1 MSSVD
6 ILGGGN
12 VEPRAL
18 EDEMRSA
25 YLDYAMSV
33 IVGRALPDVRDG
45 LKPVHRRVLF
55 SMSENGLGPTRPYRK
70 CASIVGDVMG
80 NYHPHGDT
88 AIYDALVRLAQEFSM
103 RYELI
108 DGQGN
113 FGSIDDDPPAAM
125 RYCVVGDT
133 RVATADGTLR
143 IADIAE
149 GLAPDSERDA
159 DLLVHDRLRRP
170 VRASKVFHS
179 GAHLT
184 LRVRTREGYAL
195 TGTHNHP
202 VLCLVEMHGVPLL
215 LWKRLDELS
224 PGDRVLISRTPRPS
238 GEVLSPD
245 ERGLAELLG
254 AFVSK
259 GFASERRAGFNNV
272 DHEFFDRVLNAYDRH
287 VGGRRYVYERTIR
300 SGSRLRELDIQDLA
314 RFRASELGCLI
325 GHASR
330 AKHVPERVWRGSAA
344 FKRAFLQALFT
355 GDGSSS
361 LLPRSTIQVS
371 YSSYGERLAGEVQRL
386 LLEFGVI
393 CRICG
398 PTSRGE
404 HEVVI
409 TNRRDARL
417 FAARVGFLG
426 AKQVKLSRDL
436 ETISLASR
444 ALSHDH
450 VPFLAPYI
458 RASCEAPWAARDWL
472 RKHNVDRIERWE
484 RDGVAILERIAS
496 PQTRAVVEPLVT
508 GDYYYASVESVTDA
522 GIAPVYSLRVDSDDH
537 SFLTDGFVS
546 HNTEARLERM
556 AMEMLRDLDA
566 DTVDFVPNYDGRKQE
581 PVVLPA
587 RFPNLLV
594 NGSSGIAVGMATN
607 IPPHNLREVVNAVVA
622 YIDDPE
628 LDKMDRSVAAAALM
642 AHMPGPDFPTGGII
656 LGRQGILDAYETG
669 RGRVRVRGK
678 AHTEDIGRGREAL
691 IVTELPYAVKKGG
704 DNGLVMKLA
713 ELVREK
719 KITGIADLEDH
730 SSERGGMRVVIT
742 LKRDEI
748 PEVVLNQLYKH
759 TALQTTFGVN
769 MVALV
774 EGVPRTLSL
783 QEVIRHYVHHQREVI
798 VRRTQH
804 ELRVL
809 ERRVHVLEGLLVAL
823 DNLDAII
830 ELIRASRDRENARNE
845 LVARFALSEIQAS
858 AILDLRLSQL
868 TALEAG
874 AIKTEHDDKV
884 ERIGE
889 LREILGSEARVYAII
904 REELEEIADRFGD
917 ERRTLITDSEDE
929 IGIEDLIPEQQMVIT
944 ITKSGYI
951 KSLPLTTY
959 RAQQRGGRG
968 VTGMDM
974 KDGDY
979 IEHLFVTSSHDYLL
993 FFSNRGKVYRSKVY
1007 ELPEASRTAKG
1018 RALVNVLPLRDG
1030 ERIQSVLST
1039 RDFTEGRY
1047 VVFAT
1052 KRGVVKKTELLAYN
1066 TPIKADG
1073 IIAINI
1079 RDDDELVSV
1088 RRTSGD
1094 DDILMVS
1101 RKGQAVR
1108 FNESDA
1114 RAMGRDTSGVRGMN
1128 VDQPDN
1134 EVLVMD
1140 VARDDQELLVVTE
1153 NGYGKRT
1160 SIAEYRKTKRGAMGV
1175 GTIKLTDAKGAL
1187 AGAIVVREH
1196 DELVF
1201 ISQSGMVQR
1210 TAVRG
1215 ISRYGRLA
1223 QGVRLMNMKDDDL
1236 VSAVALIVEGSSVS
1250 PSGEV
1255 AAGGAGEV
1263 SIEVDPTTGGA
1274 TIALDPVAAD
1284 DGGANDAGLE
1294 PGVDEDGDEG
1304 DGAG

>member
-1 MSSVD
+1 MASIDTLS
-6 ILGGGN
+6 GGN
-12 VEPRAL
+12 IEPRAL

-70 CASIVGDVMG
+70 SASIVGDVMG

-88 AIYDALVRLAQEFSM
+88 AIYDALVRLAQDFSM
-103 RYELI
+103 RYELV

-125 RYCVVGDT
+125 RYCVVGDA
-133 RVATADGTLR
+133 RVATPDGTVR
-143 IADIAE
+143 IADLAE
-149 GLAPDSERDA
+149 GLAPNSERDA
-159 DLLVHDRLRRP
+159 DLLVHDRCGRP
-170 VRASKVFHS
+170 VRASRIFHS
-179 GAHLT
+179 GEHAT
-184 LRVRTREGYAL
+184 LRLRTREGYTL

-202 VLCLVEMHGVPLL
+202 VLCLVDMLGVPLL
-215 LWKRLDELS
+215 LWKQLDEIS
-224 PGDRVLISRTPRPS
+224 PGDRVLIARTPRVP
-238 GEVLSPD
+238 GEELDRD

-254 AFVSK
+254 AFVSE
-259 GFASERRAGFNNV
+259 GFASESRAGFNNV
-272 DHEFFDRVLNAYDRH
+272 DHEFFERVLAAYDRH
-287 VGGRRYVYERTIR
+287 VGGRRYVYERTIA
-300 SGSRLRELDIQDLA
+300 SGSRLRELDVHNLSSL
-314 RFRASELGCLI
+314 RASPLACLI
-325 GHASR
+325 GHAGR
-330 AKHVPERVWRGSAA
+330 AKHVPERVWRGSTA

-371 YSSYGERLAGEVQRL
+371 YSSYSERLSGEVQRL

-393 CRICG
+393 SRICG
-398 PTSRGE
+398 PTARGE
-404 HEVVI
+404 YKVVI

-417 FAARVGFLG
+417 FAERIGFLG
-426 AKQVKLSRDL
+426 VKQRKLRRDL
-436 ETISLASR
+436 EMVPLTSR

-458 RASCEAPWAARDWL
+458 RGSSGGRWTERDWL
-472 RKHNVDRIERWE
+472 SKHNVDRIERWE
-484 RDGVAILERIAS
+484 RDGVAILERIS
-496 PQTRAVVEPLVT
+496 SEETRRVVEPLVT
-508 GDYYYASVESVTDA
+508 GDYYYASVASVQDA
-522 GIAPVYSLRVDSDDH
+522 GIAPVYSLRVDTDDH
-537 SFLTDGFVS
+537 SFITDGFVS

-581 PVVLPA
+581 PVVMPA

-607 IPPHNLREVVNAVVA
+607 VPPHNLREVVGAVIA
-622 YIDDPE
+622 YIEDPSIE
-628 LDKMDRSVAAAALM
+628 TAALM
-642 AHMPGPDFPTGGII
+642 RHVPGPDFPTGGII
-656 LGRQGILDAYETG
+656 LGRGGILDAYETG

-678 AHTEDIGRGREAL
+678 AHIEDIGRGREAI

-704 DNGLVMKLA
+704 DSGVVMKIA

-719 KITGIADLEDH
+719 KISGIADLEDH
-730 SSERGGMRVVIT
+730 SSERGGMRIVIT

-748 PEVVLNQLYKH
+748 PDVVLNQLYKH

-769 MVALV
+769 TVALV
-774 EGVPRTLSL
+774 DGVPRTLSL
-783 QEVIRHYVHHQREVI
+783 RDVIKHYVHHQREVI
-798 VRRTQH
+798 VRRTKH
-804 ELRVL
+804 ELGVL
-809 ERRVHVLEGLLVAL
+809 ERRVHVLEGLLIAL

-830 ELIRASRDRENARNE
+830 DLIRASRDRESARGQLVERFE
-845 LVARFALSEIQAS
+845 LTEIQAS

-868 TALEAG
+868 TALEAD
-874 AIKTEHDDKV
+874 AIKTEHADKV

-889 LREILGSEARVYAII
+889 LRAILGDESRVFSII
-904 REELEEIADRFGD
+904 TEELEEIAERFGD

-929 IGIEDLIPEQQMVIT
+929 IDIEDLIAEQQMVIT
-944 ITKSGYI
+944 ITRSGYI
-951 KSLPLTTY
+951 KSLPLTNY

-979 IEHLFVTSSHDYLL
+979 IEHLFVCSSHDYLL

-1030 ERIQSVLST
+1030 ERIQSVLAT

-1047 VVFAT
+1047 VIFAT
-1052 KRGVVKKTELLAYN
+1052 KRGLVKKTDFLSYN

-1073 IIAINI
+1073 IIAINV

-1088 RRTSGD
+1088 RRTSGE
-1094 DDILMVS
+1094 DDILIVS

-1108 FNESDA
+1108 FNEADA
-1114 RAMGRDTSGVRGMN
+1114 RSMGRDTTGVRGMN

-1160 SIAEYRKTKRGAMGV
+1160 PIAEYRKTKRGAMGV
-1175 GTIKLTDAKGAL
+1175 GTIKLTDEKGAL
-1187 AGAIVVREH
+1187 AGALVVREH
-1196 DELVF
+1196 EELVF
-1201 ISQSGMVQR
+1201 ISQTGMVQR

-1215 ISRYGRLA
+1215 ISRYGRMA
-1223 QGVRLMNMKDDDL
+1223 QGVRVMNMKDDDL
-1236 VSAVALIVEGSSVS
+1236 VSAVALVVESANGDSLPLASIV
-1250 PSGEV
+1250 
-1255 AAGGAGEV
+1255 A
-1263 SIEVDPTTGGA
+1263 
-1274 TIALDPVAAD
+1274 
-1284 DGGANDAGLE
+1284 
-1294 PGVDEDGDEG
+1294 DGDPSDGAPAEPSDG
-1304 DGAG
+1304 DGEPSDGDGEPSDGDAPG